1 MLAQDCQIFLYFEK
15 RKENGREIS
24 RPLMSLPVNRNA
36 DAHANILAVSDSAT
50 AIIFIE
56 SAQIYLTEM
65 RAALPLA
72 ENVGLILANDR
83 YIYL

>member
-1 MLAQDCQIFLYFEK
+1 MLYFEEKK
-15 RKENGREIS
+15 RKGGKIS
-24 RPLMSLPVNRNA
+24 GSLMSLPVNRNA
-36 DAHANILAVSDSAT
+36 DAHANILADTDSAT

>member
-1 MLAQDCQIFLYFEK
+1 MK
-15 RKENGREIS
+15 KKGKKEEGGKNS
-24 RPLMSLPVNRNA
+24 CPLMSLPVNRNA
-36 DAHANILAVSDSAT
+36 DAHANILAGTDSAT